1 MLFNARKL
9 LKYFLDPGVKSAFTI
24 KAYSTDLE
32 DFRITIKA
40 KSVEDAVTRLL
51 GGDHGDGQA
60 LLARYKSRMTKAR
73 GLGSA
78 TINRRLSTLRS
89 LGKDSRIL
97 GMVPWVLEAKN
108 VRHEAVRDTKGLS
121 EGNAIKLLDHMEELP
136 RTKPVLRDRAIIRL
150 LLDHALRRGALCKLD
165 MSDFNTETGE
175 LKVLEKGKREKAARR
190 LSGSARQALA
200 DWVKI
205 RGTHAGAIFINFD
218 VLHKAKTGKRVS
230 GSAIYAI
237 LKARAKGAG
246 IKGPI
251 RPHGLRHTSIVL
263 AAAEASKRG
272 YGLDKV
278 REHSGHKNVRT
289 LEIYLDKTK
298 EVASEL
304 AEAVSRRLGG
314 KKGLPAG

>member
-9 LKYFLDPGVKSAFTI
+9 LSHFLDPGSKSPLTI

-32 DFRITIKA
+32 DFRIAINAAT
-40 KSVEDAVTRLL
+40 VEEAVTRLL
-51 GGDHGDGQA
+51 AGDHGAGQA
-60 LLARYKSRMTKAR
+60 LLSRYVGRMSGGR

-89 LGKDSRIL
+89 IGKESRVL

-108 VRHEAVRDTKGLS
+108 VRHEAVRDTSGLS
-121 EGNAIKLLDHMEELP
+121 EANAIKLLEHMDTLA
-136 RTKPVLRDRAIIRL
+136 RSKPVLRDRAIIRL
-150 LLDHALRRGALCKLD
+150 LLDHAFRRGALCKLD
-165 MSDFNTETGE
+165 MSDFNAQTGE
-175 LKVLEKGKREKAARR
+175 LKVLEKGKRQKAARR
-190 LSGSARQALA
+190 LSGATRQALS
-200 DWVKI
+200 DWVNV
-205 RGTHAGAIFINFD
+205 RGPHSGAIFINFD
-218 VLHKAKTGKRVS
+218 TLHKTKTGKRVS

-263 AAAEASKRG
+263 AAAEAAKRG

-298 EVASEL
+298 DVASEL
-304 AEAVSRRLGG
+304 AEAVSGRLAN
-314 KKGLPAG
+314 KKG